1 MPTVATTSSTPV
13 GKSNLDQADYLKLL
27 VTQLTSQNP
36 LQPQSDTAFASEL
49 AQFSALQETQN
60 LGKDI
65 NTLQANALIG
75 QTVQVQSS
83 TDSSTYDTG
92 VVSGVQIV
100 SGQPEL
106 VVNGNLYTLT
116 QLNQISP
123 PATSPAAS
131 AASKP

>member
-92 VVSGVQIV
+92 VVYPDAIESDFSARHLSGCQRSKQTI
-100 SGQPEL
+100 
-106 VVNGNLYTLT
+106 NI
-116 QLNQISP
+116 LNSKI
-123 PATSPAAS
+123 AANRPLKQS
-131 AASKP
+131 